1 MIGMVK
7 TLARRAARAFGYD
20 IVPRPIEGSLGA
32 HLAALFARLD
42 INCVID
48 VGAHVGEY
56 GLFLRGLGFR
66 GHIVSF
72 EPATASFA
80 ALSQVSARDAGWAAH
95 RLALGAGHGT
105 VALHVTRRP
114 EFSSIRA
121 LRPECRE
128 IFGPPAA
135 VERVETVEMR
145 RLSSLFASCTAGI
158 PEPRV
163 YLKMDTQGYDLE
175 VLEGAGPALGAV
187 LALQS
192 EVSVKPLYHD
202 MPDYA
207 ASIARLTALG
217 FELTGL
223 FPVSRDHELRVI
235 ELDCVMRRASGSRP
249 PGAAR

>member
-7 TLARRAARAFGYD
+7 TLARRAARACGYD
-20 IVPRPIEGSLGA
+20 LVRLPIEGSLGA

-42 INCVID
+42 INCVLD

-56 GLFLRGLGFR
+56 GLFLRGLGFH

-72 EPATASFA
+72 EPAAASFA
-80 ALSQVSARDAGWAAH
+80 VLSEVAGRHAGWTAH
-95 RLALGAGHGT
+95 RLALGAGHGP

-128 IFGPPAA
+128 IFGPAAA

-145 RLSSLFASCTAGI
+145 RLSSLFGACTAGI

-175 VLEGAGPALGAV
+175 VLDGAGSALGAV

-192 EVSVKPLYHD
+192 EVSVKPLYQD
-202 MPDYA
+202 MPDYT

-223 FPVSRDHELRVI
+223 FAVSRDRELRMI
-235 ELDCVMRRASGSRP
+235 ELDCVMRRSTSSRP
-249 PGAAR
+249 PAAAR

>member
-1 MIGMVK
+1 MVK
-7 TLARRAARAFGYD
+7 TLASKAAGAFGYA
-20 IVPRPIEGSLGA
+20 IVPLPLEGSLGA
-32 HLAALFARLD
+32 HLAALFAHLD

-56 GLFLRGLGFR
+56 GLFLRRLGFR

-72 EPATASFA
+72 EPAASSFD
-80 ALSQVSARDAGWAAH
+80 ALSEVCARDANWAAH
-95 RLALGAGHGT
+95 QLALGADDGT
-105 VALHVTRRP
+105 VALHITRRP

-121 LRPECRE
+121 MRPECSE
-128 IFGPPAA
+128 VFGPSAT

-145 RLSSLFASCTAGI
+145 RLSSLFVPCTAAI

-175 VLEGAGPALGAV
+175 VLEGAGPSLDAV

-207 ASIARLTALG
+207 VSIARLTALG
-217 FELTGL
+217 FDLTGL
-223 FPVSRDHELRVI
+223 FPVSRDRELRMI
-235 ELDCVMRRASGSRP
+235 EFDCVMRRASGSRP
-249 PGAAR
+249 QGAA